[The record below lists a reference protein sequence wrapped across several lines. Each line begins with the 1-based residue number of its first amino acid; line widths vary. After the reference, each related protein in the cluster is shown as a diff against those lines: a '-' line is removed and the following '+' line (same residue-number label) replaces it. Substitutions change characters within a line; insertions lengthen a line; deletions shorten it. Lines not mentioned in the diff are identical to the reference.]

1 MQRGSDV
8 VKAVALGARAVGI
21 GRSFIWGLTV
31 NGEAGVSNVLQ
42 IIRAGIDET
51 LNGLGR
57 ASIHDVT
64 PEDVVVPPGFAAG
77 PVPAALAVSV
87 G

>member
-1 MQRGSDV
+1 M
-8 VKAVALGARAVGI
+8 
-21 GRSFIWGLTV
+21 
-31 NGEAGVSNVLQ
+31 SNVLQ

-64 PEDVVVPPGFAAG
+64 AEDVVVPPGFAAG
-77 PVPAALAVSV
+77 AVPAALAVSV